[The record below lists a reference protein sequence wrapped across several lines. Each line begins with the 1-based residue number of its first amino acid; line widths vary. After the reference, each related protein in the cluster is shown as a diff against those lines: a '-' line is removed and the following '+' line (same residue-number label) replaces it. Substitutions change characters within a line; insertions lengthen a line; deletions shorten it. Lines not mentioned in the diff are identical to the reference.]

1 MTEDHRPVDVTSITA
16 SFLDIAEAVGPLV
29 DVVAGYRAKLEL
41 AGYSPTMAEAMS
53 AQLHGQLLAQMFT
66 SAQ

>member
-1 MTEDHRPVDVTSITA
+1 MHPENEGIDVSAITS

-29 DVVAGYRAKLEL
+29 DVVAGYRQKLEL

-66 SAQ
+66 AR